1 MFLTAT
7 PQGYRRKI
15 GPRSRYGTTPD
26 EPAYERTPQRVGMSP
41 QRVGSK
47 TAGSGIDEH
56 FGSMAGRVQQEKNER
71 ETADRFLADK
81 ETRRSNQARKAEQAA
96 KAQTQ
101 TSDMTN
107 AGNAASKA
115 VAGGSNAFNK
125 VTGGVSAFLDSM
137 RNAPKQ
143 RNDEREATAAANRAK
158 GRAKADAEAG
168 RTPTVASTASPSTPK
183 DGFKSAIDSEDQAW
197 AKKRMAA
204 KRLNREIGE
213 NQGKQAV
220 KKYLAANPAPK
231 EAPTSR
237 NPLQSDEEWKTAQ
250 AERKT
255 AQVPT
260 ASHASPTKPASSP
273 APSSSRFGMAR
284 SKPVAKPASQS
295 AAPTPKQAPSQP
307 KTQAQRNPQGLSAKL
322 GDKPRGLDDDMLV
335 GGLVRG
341 TKSVARSVTGSIT
354 SQAKRNPHGLAGKVS
369 RFFGS

>member
-1 MFLTAT
+1 MYVAT

-47 TAGSGIDEH
+47 TAGSGLDEH
-56 FGSMAGRVQQEKNER
+56 FGSSAGRVQQEKNER

-81 ETRRSNQARKAEQAA
+81 ERRRSNEARKAEQAA

-115 VAGGSNAFNK
+115 VASGSNPLNK

-143 RNDEREATAAANRAK
+143 RSIEREATAAANRAK

-168 RTPTVASTASPSTPK
+168 RTPTASTASASTG
-183 DGFKSAIDSEDQAW
+183 DSFKSAIDSEDQAW
-197 AKKRMAA
+197 AKKRAAA
-204 KRLNREIGE
+204 KRLNRDIAD
-213 NQGKQAV
+213 NQSKRETA
-220 KKYLAANPAPK
+220 KEPA
-231 EAPTSR
+231 
-237 NPLQSDEEWKTAQ
+237 
-250 AERKT
+250 
-255 AQVPT
+255 
-260 ASHASPTKPASSP
+260 ASHASPVRQTSPTPSSSQFGIARTKPA
-273 APSSSRFGMAR
+273 PSRPQDR
-284 SKPVAKPASQS
+284 PASQ
-295 AAPTPKQAPSQP
+295 AARPEPKRDTTPR
-307 KTQAQRNPQGLSAKL
+307 TQAQKNPQGISARL
-322 GDKPRGLDDDMLV
+322 GGDKPRGLDDDMLV

-341 TKSVARSVTGSIT
+341 TKSVARKVTSSVT
-354 SQAKRNPHGLAGKVS
+354 SQAKRNPSGLAGKVS